1 MRSGC
6 KRVALRVK
14 ERSHEPVVEV
24 GNGSARVR
32 ESGVGGVDRF
42 DHRDGGDDR
51 RGHLLKAVMGQARFP
66 SVQHARGLSICGGDN
81 FSCWGYF
88 LVGYCKRL

>member
-14 ERSHEPVVEV
+14 ERSHEHVSGSEKWGCVV
-24 GNGSARVR
+24 
-32 ESGVGGVDRF
+32 GVAS
-42 DHRDGGDDR
+42 DDR
-51 RGHLLKAVMGQARFP
+51 RDCMAVMDHEALGVMWSGEVP
-66 SVQHARGLSICGGDN
+66 SVSCVRGLSICGGDN

-88 LVGYCKRL
+88 LVGYWRWL